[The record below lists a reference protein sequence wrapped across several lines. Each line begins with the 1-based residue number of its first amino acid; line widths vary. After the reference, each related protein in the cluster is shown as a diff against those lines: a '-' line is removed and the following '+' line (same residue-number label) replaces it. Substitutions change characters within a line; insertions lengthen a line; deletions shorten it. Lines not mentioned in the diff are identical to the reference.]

1 MAKYPLFRG
10 NFVLWYAILDSASV
24 RCSELRGGLFS
35 EVCFVLKHAKIN
47 LCFSEC
53 PLEGGYPLASGR
65 VHLEKLHCKPKQYFI
80 VKFIF

>member
-1 MAKYPLFRG
+1 VAKYPLFRG

-47 LCFSEC
+47 PCFSEW
-53 PLEGGYPLASGR
+53 PLEGGNPLLGGSVNRGSTVFIYEHKLLEYP
-65 VHLEKLHCKPKQYFI
+65 V
-80 VKFIF
+80 